1 MFPGPVFASYVID
14 LFRNGGPI
22 MWPLGAVSLFAVA
35 IVCERS
41 WWWLQ
46 HARNRRPRA
55 LEGVL
60 TAMDAGDLVAA
71 QQICAGSPD
80 AVLRVIHAG
89 LTHRHASLQGAL
101 QAAAGIE
108 IKQAGR
114 FLTAMDTIITLAPLL
129 GLLGTVTG
137 IMHSFTS
144 IGGSELAVEKV
155 TGGIGEALI
164 ATAFGL
170 GIAIIT
176 LVPFNWFQAKVATL
190 QHEIET
196 AANNVEV
203 LTAANQGFLNRTD
216 GILQSQDKASEST
229 PPLVPL

>member
-1 MFPGPVFASYVID
+1 MPSPILANVVID
-14 LFRNGGPI
+14 LFHKGGPI
-22 MWPLGAVSLFAVA
+22 MYPIALVTLFAIAV
-35 IVCERS
+35 IVERV

-46 HARNRRPRA
+46 LSRQRNPKQIETVLGA
-55 LEGVL
+55 LE
-60 TAMDAGDLVAA
+60 AGHLEEA
-71 QQICAGSPD
+71 QQLSDKSTDP
-80 AVLRVIHAG
+80 VLRVIHAG
-89 LTHRHASLQGAL
+89 ITHRRASLQGAL

-137 IMHSFTS
+137 IMGSF
-144 IGGSELAVEKV
+144 GGVGSSELAVEKV

-170 GIAIIT
+170 GIAIVT
-176 LVPFNWFQAKVATL
+176 LIPYNWFHANVASL
-190 QHEIET
+190 QHDIET

-203 LTAANQGFLNRTD
+203 FTGKH
-216 GILQSQDKASEST
+216 S
-229 PPLVPL
+229 